1 MCKFRL
7 IYLVFQIFLK
17 KLFMNTKHAMSIN
30 CKGTLVDLSRPKIMG
45 ILNLTPDSFFDGGKF
60 NDNDGALRQCEKMI
74 SEGADFID
82 IGAYSSRPG
91 AKKIS
96 EEEELKR
103 LLPALERVLKEFPET
118 LCSVDT
124 FRSNVAARALD
135 LGAALVNDIS
145 AGNLDSKM
153 LRTVGKYQ
161 VPYIA
166 MHMQGTPTSMQ
177 QNPTYENIIDELIYF
192 FSEKIKEAHSA
203 GINDVIIDPGFGFG
217 KTIPNNYEI
226 LKKLETFE
234 CLNTP
239 MLVGISR
246 KSMIYKKLGIDASS
260 ALNGTSILHTIAL
273 SKKTRILRVHDV
285 KEAKE
290 CVYLLEALQ

>member
-1 MCKFRL
+1 
-7 IYLVFQIFLK
+7 
-17 KLFMNTKHAMSIN
+17 
-30 CKGTLVDLSRPKIMG
+30 
-45 ILNLTPDSFFDGGKF
+45 
-60 NDNDGALRQCEKMI
+60 
-74 SEGADFID
+74 
-82 IGAYSSRPG
+82 
-91 AKKIS
+91 
-96 EEEELKR
+96 
-103 LLPALERVLKEFPET
+103 
-118 LCSVDT
+118 
-124 FRSNVAARALD
+124 
-135 LGAALVNDIS
+135 
-145 AGNLDSKM
+145 
-153 LRTVGKYQ
+153 
-161 VPYIA
+161 
-166 MHMQGTPTSMQ
+166 MQ

>member
-1 MCKFRL
+1 
-7 IYLVFQIFLK
+7 
-17 KLFMNTKHAMSIN
+17 MNTKHAMNIN
-30 CKGTLVDLSRPKIMG
+30 CKGTLVDLSKPKIMG

-60 NDNDGALRQCEKMI
+60 NDDDDALRQCERMI

-82 IGAYSSRPG
+82 IGALSSRPG
-91 AKKIS
+91 AKEIS

-103 LLPALERVLKEFPET
+103 LLPALEKVLKEFPET
-118 LCSVDT
+118 LCSIDT

-135 LGAALVNDIS
+135 LGVALVNDIS

-153 LRTVGKYQ
+153 LRTVGEYQ

-217 KTIPNNYEI
+217 KTIPDNYEI

-239 MLVGISR
+239 ILVGISR

-273 SKKTRILRVHDV
+273 LKKTQILRVHDV

>member
-1 MCKFRL
+1 
-7 IYLVFQIFLK
+7 
-17 KLFMNTKHAMSIN
+17 MNTKHAMSIN